1 MAEENPLNRLPD
13 VSEIPSEVPVFVP
26 WRLFSFSLVL
36 MVAIFIINF
45 GLSSFLIPSLQTKV
59 SDRDQQIGALRKEVE
74 QTDKEGINRFYSKI
88 FNLQKI
94 LDNHLAAKSYFDFL
108 DKKTINAVKYTA
120 VKISLAEK
128 RIILSAQANS
138 FANAAAQLAVF
149 EAADELASVELK
161 GIKQDQ
167 SGVEFNFD
175 LSFNE

>member
-1 MAEENPLNRLPD
+1 M
-13 VSEIPSEVPVFVP
+13 
-26 WRLFSFSLVL
+26 
-36 MVAIFIINF
+36 
-45 GLSSFLIPSLQTKV
+45 
-59 SDRDQQIGALRKEVE
+59 
-74 QTDKEGINRFYSKI
+74 
-88 FNLQKI
+88 
-94 LDNHLAAKSYFDFL
+94 AAKSYFDFL

-120 VKISLAEK
+120 VKISVAEK